1 MSQPQEPNEIRRNA
15 APMGEVARS
24 ESVRVTDDG
33 ITEIGFDDPELRPLP
48 PDKLHYHV
56 PHPDPHPEAHE
67 HSDVPIRP
75 LAITLAAIAGT
86 CLLSGALLYW
96 VFWSFKSQQEAQEVP
111 RTGVP
116 VAKPTVPEPRL
127 QGVPGFSDNHPT
139 QDMVQMRA
147 RYQQELNSYGAN
159 GEAATARIPIDRAM
173 ELALERKMFPTA
185 APGQNQRQSQGAGT
199 NVQGATTQQPGPRG
213 TQQRTQ
219 QGNPQGTGQSSNQQ
233 NNPGPTPRGPY
244 PIGPQGSGAGTG
256 SGTGSTTGQGETG
269 GQNRN
274 QGNSPKPTPTGGQG
288 GGQ

>member
-1 MSQPQEPNEIRRNA
+1 MSQPQDNPGEIRRDA
-15 APMGEVARS
+15 ASMGEIARS

-33 ITEIGFDDPELRPLP
+33 ITEVGFDDPELRPLP

-56 PHPDPHPEAHE
+56 PHPDAHPELHE

-75 LAITLAAIAGT
+75 LAITLVAIAAT

-111 RTGVP
+111 RTAVP

-139 QDMVQMRA
+139 QDMNQMRE
-147 RYQQELNSYGAN
+147 RYRAELTGYGPNGDAN
-159 GEAATARIPIDRAM
+159 TARIPIDRAM
-173 ELALERKMFPTA
+173 DLAIERRMFPTA
-185 APGQNQRQSQGAGT
+185 GPAQNQGQSQSGGT

-213 TQQRTQ
+213 TE
-219 QGNPQGTGQSSNQQ
+219 QGAGQPSNPQQT
-233 NNPGPTPRGPY
+233 NPGPTPRGPQ
-244 PIGPQGSGAGTG
+244 PAGRQGAGAGTG

-269 GQNRN
+269 GQNQG
-274 QGNSPKPTPTGGQG
+274 QGNSPAPTPAGGQG
-288 GGQ
+288 GGR